1 MKVGDMVRLRTFVMD
16 CRRGSP
22 WDGDGVGLLVEQ
34 CGEHIQWMNA
44 SSDTETWAVLW
55 SGDGKVVRHRGYELR
70 LVEALDVAEYMAH
83 AAKNKKHS
91 ANQ

>member
-1 MKVGDMVRLRTFVMD
+1 MKVGDMVRHRDAADWTPPL
-16 CRRGSP
+16 GN
-22 WDGDGVGLLVEQ
+22 GLLVEQ

-44 SSDTETWAVLW
+44 SSDTATWTVLW
-55 SGDGKVVRHRGYELR
+55 SKAGKVMRHRDCELR

-83 AAKNKKHS
+83 VAKNKKRS